1 MTSQG
6 VMPAGS
12 CGLRSRDKVNTV
24 CITSGHLPS
33 LAFSITLRT
42 SQNTKLNKVF
52 VYFQLTEVN
61 DKMAEATSNL
71 SFSQPSASQMH
82 TLQRHRDI
90 LKDYSQEFTKTKVRE
105 K

>member
-12 CGLRSRDKVNTV
+12 CGRSRDKVNTV
-24 CITSGHLPS
+24 ITSGHLPS